1 MEPPSL
7 PDAPEPVAGP
17 DRAEEGTGEGAG
29 RRAFL
34 RRVSAGG
41 AGLALTGALPLVSA
55 GNAQAADP
63 SGNADASRAT
73 TDGPI
78 AADATTAIV
87 IMGGTLIDGTGGPA
101 RPNQVIV
108 IVGDRI
114 VWVGGDTARAPIP
127 SGARIVDARGK
138 YVIPGLSDMHTHWT
152 VMEKIVPP
160 LFIANGV
167 TSVREMWGYPEVRDV
182 RRRIDSGELLG
193 PRMVMASTILDGTVS
208 LLGPPSV
215 RVGTPEEARAAV
227 RQAKADG
234 CDFIKIYSYLS
245 PECLH
250 AIADE
255 ARLQKLQF
263 AGHHAYRLSVGE
275 VSDAGMRSFEHLHGI
290 PVPLSSDEE
299 GFRRRI
305 AATPMDPADPR
316 AFFRVMR
323 ELERQAAGLYS
334 PAKAARVYARWV
346 RNGTWQS
353 PTLTVNRVM
362 SSPAD
367 TYARDPR
374 LKYIPPDLRAFW
386 ADAVRV
392 YAPATP
398 EEIAQ
403 QREFLDRRLAMV
415 REMYLAGVGVIA
427 GTDVGNPYCFPG
439 FGIHD
444 ELELLV
450 EAGLTPHQ
458 ALGTATR
465 DAARF
470 MGLDVGTVVPG
481 KAADLVVLEAD
492 PLRDIRNTRRVDSVV
507 TRGRLITSA
516 HRQRLLDDAEAAAQE
531 PSTAAGLGGAG
542 GTGAGTGAGG
552 AAGARVSVRSAMP
565 ACGCFPLPATI

>member
-1 MEPPSL
+1 MEPPRTPHGSE
-7 PDAPEPVAGP
+7 PTDAPESV
-17 DRAEEGTGEGAG
+17 GEGAG
-29 RRAFL
+29 RRDFL
-34 RRVSAGG
+34 RRLSVGG

-55 GNAQAADP
+55 GHAHADT
-63 SGNADASRAT
+63 STDATADAGT
-73 TDGPI
+73 G
-78 AADATTAIV
+78 AARDPAAGDAGNTSAIV
-87 IMGGTLIDGTGGPA
+87 IVGGTLIDGTGAPA
-101 RPNQVIV
+101 RPNQAVV

-114 VWVGGDTARAPIP
+114 VWVGDGAGRAPIP

-138 YVIPGLSDMHTHWT
+138 YVIPGLSDTHTHWT
-152 VMEKIVPP
+152 VLEKIVPP

-193 PRMVMASTILDGTVS
+193 PRMVMASTVLDGTVS

-255 ARLQKLQF
+255 ARLQNLPF

-275 VSDAGMRSFEHLHGI
+275 VSDAGMRSFEHLHGM

-299 GFRRRI
+299 GFRRQI

-316 AFFRVMR
+316 AFFRTMR
-323 ELERQAAGLYS
+323 ELERQAAGMYN
-334 PAKAARVYARWV
+334 PAKASRVYARWV

-374 LKYIPPDLRAFW
+374 LKFIPPDLRQFW

-392 YAPATP
+392 YAPVTP

-415 REMYLAGVGVIA
+415 REMYVAGVGILA

-450 EAGLTPHQ
+450 EAGLTPMQ
-458 ALGTATR
+458 ALCTATR

-470 MGLDVGTVVPG
+470 LDLDLGTVAPG
-481 KAADLVVLEAD
+481 KAADLVLLEAD
-492 PLRDIRNTRRVDSVV
+492 PLRDIRNTRRIDSVV
-507 TRGRLITSA
+507 TRGRLITRA
-516 HRQRLLDDAEAAAQE
+516 HRQQLLADAEAAAQE
-531 PSTAAGLGGAG
+531 PSTSTSAAAGR
-542 GTGAGTGAGG
+542 TGARA
-552 AAGARVSVRSAMP
+552 AMP
-565 ACGCFPLPATI
+565 ACGCFPMPATV